1 MDELLDFA
9 EITAVEDLED
19 VLVQAGVDESFLH
32 LLDDERSLRRRFDND
47 AVAREESRDE
57 RVDEGQVG
65 VL

>member
-1 MDELLDFA
+1 MDKLLDFA

-19 VLVQAGVDESFLH
+19 VLVKAGIDESFLH

>member
-1 MDELLDFA
+1 MDELLDFGEVA
-9 EITAVEDLED
+9 AVEDLED
-19 VLVQAGVDESFLH
+19 ILVQAGVDESFLH

-65 VL
+65 LL

>member
-1 MDELLDFA
+1 MDELLDFGEVA
-9 EITAVEDLED
+9 AVEDLED
-19 VLVQAGVDESFLH
+19 ILVQAGVDESFLH